1 MRSSH
6 PLRFS
11 AHVLEAVLALVVGS
25 ALWHL
30 PDRLY
35 TWFVTEDGALEWLQV
50 AALAVVLVVAARQ
63 LQQARRWSV
72 PFLAWGAAAAVMAVA
87 IGEELAWGSRLVGL
101 TVPSVQEAN
110 VQGDVTLHNLGGMRG
125 LSKTFGAIALVG
137 LAGAVAVVR
146 RRPGLAVWFALPAL
160 YATVRVL
167 DNTPITSR
175 FAKLSEILELVL
187 YVALARWALTADGPA
202 AATSR
207 APGSSP
213 SPASPCPLPR
223 A

>member
-1 MRSSH
+1 MRPT
-6 PLRFS
+6 PLSRT
-11 AHVLEAVLALVVGS
+11 ARHVLEAALAVLAVT
-25 ALWHL
+25 ALWRL
-30 PDRLY
+30 PDRHY

-50 AALAVVLVVAARQ
+50 AALAVVLVVAVRQ
-63 LQQARRWSV
+63 LPATRRWSV
-72 PFLAWGAAAAVMAVA
+72 PFVVWGAVAAVMVVA
-87 IGEELAWGSRLVGL
+87 IGEELAWGTRLFRL
-101 TVPSVQEAN
+101 TLPSIQQAN

-146 RRPGLAVWFALPAL
+146 RRPGLAVWFALPAI
-160 YATVRVL
+160 YAAVRVL

-187 YVALARWALTADGPA
+187 YVALARWALTADAPV
-202 AATSR
+202 AATSP